1 MDIYEDGDQ
10 LPDLADYEREWD
22 MKTSTLNPIVRASKN
37 ATGGNTPTVP
47 ERTTVGPNKKEK
59 DDVGHGG
66 NEWQGELPRHI
77 AAIE

>member
-22 MKTSTLNPIVRASKN
+22 MKTSTLNPIVRVNKN
-37 ATGGNTPTVP
+37 ATAGNTPTVP

-59 DDVGHGG
+59 DDVGQREERERG
-66 NEWQGELPRHI
+66 I
-77 AAIE
+77 SVTFSAIE

>member
-47 ERTTVGPNKKEK
+47 ERTTVGPNKK
-59 DDVGHGG
+59 
-66 NEWQGELPRHI
+66 
-77 AAIE
+77 